1 MPELNQP
8 DNQPDDHPPVGLA
21 AVFAA
26 VQFLLVSP
34 AFIRRAFTPQEMG
47 AAVGFYP
54 VAGLILGLILAGGR
68 SLLALAFPPMLC
80 AALTLALWV
89 ALTGALHLD
98 GFLDSCDGL
107 LGGFTQEQR
116 LEIMRDE
123 RVGAYALAGG
133 TLLLLTK
140 FSALASTPWI
150 IPALATAALLS
161 RWGVAA
167 VLVAYPYARSEGL
180 GRAVKN
186 HAGWRQALLA
196 SILTLAGLALIAF
209 WVPPIPVVLSVVAAG
224 LVSVIFARFTLAR
237 LPGLTGDIYGAIN
250 ELIEVSV
257 LIVWC
262 FSWK

>member
-1 MPELNQP
+1 MNQR
-8 DNQPDDHPPVGLA
+8 DNQPDENPPAGLA
-21 AVFAA
+21 AALLGA

-54 VAGLILGLILAGGR
+54 VAGLILGLILAGVR
-68 SLLALAFPPMLC
+68 FLFALVIPPLLS
-80 AALTLALWV
+80 AALILALWV

-107 LGGFTQEQR
+107 LGGFTPEQR

-133 TLLLLTK
+133 SLLLLTK
-140 FSALASTPWI
+140 FSALVSIPWI
-150 IPALATAALLS
+150 IPALVSAALLS
-161 RWGVAA
+161 RWGVAM
-167 VLVAYPYARSEGL
+167 VLVAFPYARSEGL

-196 SILTLAGLALIAF
+196 SIITLAVLALLAF
-209 WVPPIPVVLSVVAAG
+209 WAPPVPVILSVVAAG
-224 LVSVIFARFTLAR
+224 LVSILFARFTLAR
-237 LPGLTGDIYGAIN
+237 LPGLTGDIYGAVN
-250 ELIEVSV
+250 ELVEVAV